1 MRPGARSEH
10 PASVR
15 ERIRPLTLPFK
26 RTEGEESH
34 DAGPALQRQL
44 RRQDRHT
51 VSGHQRLDVGRECA
65 VDGERARLPEL
76 RVSSGVQPA
85 RRAWLRQVLIRQA
98 EEWSIELAAAN
109 LLDLRIPLRDEPLA
123 VGAEFRLDGVMLA
136 RVEGLPHPR
145 WFGAALSGNLCL

>member
-10 PASVR
+10 PAYMR

-34 DAGPALQRQL
+34 DAAPALQRQL

-65 VDGERARLPEL
+65 FPIDCERGFQSFAFHPEFNRRGAR
-76 RVSSGVQPA
+76 GY
-85 RRAWLRQVLIRQA
+85 
-98 EEWSIELAAAN
+98 
-109 LLDLRIPLRDEPLA
+109 
-123 VGAEFRLDGVMLA
+123 GKF
-136 RVEGLPHPR
+136 
-145 WFGAALSGNLCL
+145 